1 MDTAIMSLD
10 RQELYS
16 FCDLLPEPIIA
27 RPVVTASR
35 GRGLT
40 LALEYQGQ
48 RVTLTEGGKPC
59 KTESGQGK
67 HSNPEQLLDIK
78 TFLMNHASDSPQPE
92 TCGG

>member
-1 MDTAIMSLD
+1 MDTVIMTLE

-27 RPVVTASR
+27 RPVVTATR

-48 RVTLTEGGKPC
+48 RVTLTEGGKPYKFC
-59 KTESGQGK
+59 SVDAVMFE
-67 HSNPEQLLDIK
+67 LDGAPNVDTARLVIEAA
-78 TFLMNHASDSPQPE
+78 NYWQH
-92 TCGG
+92 